1 MTLSEFKTAL
11 DNVETLTFITPNGDV
26 VAPHFHVTEVGQIT
40 KHFIDCGGVVR
51 QESKVNFQL
60 FVAHDID
67 HRLAAS
73 KLRGIV
79 RKSERTLSLPDVD
92 IEVEYQGSETIG
104 KYSLSFDGARFVL
117 VGTATDCLAKDGCG
131 IPELQ
136 AKTNEAAC
144 CTPGGGCC

>member
-1 MTLSEFKTAL
+1 MKLSAFKAAL
-11 DNVETLTFITPNGDV
+11 ESVETLTFITSDGRP
-26 VAPHFHVTEVGQIT
+26 VAPNFHVTEVGQIT

-60 FVAHDID
+60 FVAHDVD
-67 HRLAAS
+67 HRLAVS
-73 KLRGIV
+73 KLRGIIK
-79 RKSERTLSLPDVD
+79 KSERSLNLPDAE

-104 KYSLSFDGARFVL
+104 KYSLNFDGTRFTL

-131 IPELQ
+131 IPVLQ
-136 AKTNEAAC
+136 AEATDANV

>member
-1 MTLSEFKTAL
+1 MKLSAFKAAL
-11 DNVETLTFITPNGDV
+11 DSVETLTFITSDGRA
-26 VAPHFHVTEVGQIT
+26 VAPHFHVTEVGHIT

-60 FVAHDID
+60 FVAHDVD
-67 HRLAAS
+67 HRLAVS

-79 RKSERTLSLPDVD
+79 KQSERTLSLPDAE

-104 KYSLSFDGARFVL
+104 KYSLDFDGARFML
-117 VGTATDCLAKDGCG
+117 IGTATDCLAKDGCG
-131 IPELQ
+131 IPVLQ
-136 AKTNEAAC
+136 AVTTDANV